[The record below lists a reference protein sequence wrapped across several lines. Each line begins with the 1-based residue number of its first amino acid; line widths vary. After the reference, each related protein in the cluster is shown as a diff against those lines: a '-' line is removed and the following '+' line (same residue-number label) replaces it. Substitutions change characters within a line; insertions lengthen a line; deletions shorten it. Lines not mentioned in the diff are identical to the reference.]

1 MHAVYCTE
9 CYHTYLLCSLSM
21 SQEELS
27 SNNMS
32 TLPAMD
38 EQLRPQMVVP
48 RASRVSVG
56 AKGDEGND

>member
-1 MHAVYCTE
+1 MHAEYCTE
-9 CYHTYLLCSLSM
+9 YYHTYLLCSLSM

-38 EQLRPQMVVP
+38 EQLWPQMVVR

-56 AKGDEGND
+56 AK